1 MEKTVTLE
9 AALKRI
15 EKLEKENGGIGVLQ
29 KQKIK
34 RTAKT

>member
-1 MEKTVTLE
+1 MEKPVTLE

-15 EKLEKENGGIGVLQ
+15 DELEKENAVLQ

-34 RTAKT
+34 RTAET